1 MAERKE
7 IYDVIVEHLKARGVD
22 TADMSPQSNLSD
34 DLDLDSLETVE
45 LTLGLEERYDIEIPD
60 SDLEHVATVDD
71 AIDLI
76 ENKLAAHA

>member
-1 MAERKE
+1 MPSRDE
-7 IYDVIVEHLKARGVD
+7 IYQVISEHLAARGVD
-22 TADMSPQSNLSD
+22 TSEMSPQSSLYD

-60 SDLEHVATVDD
+60 TELEDVVTIDD

-76 ENKLAAHA
+76 ERKLAAPA